1 MSKRRMWIRIGC
13 SLLILILVLVM
24 LYSGLQIL
32 ESTVFHSEAEQAEQD
47 QYVSKTIVRNGT
59 AYYPRADITVILVM
73 GIDVEGP
80 VVSSAYYRNSGASDM
95 VALVILDQQT
105 ESYRILCLNRD
116 MMVNMPVIGLDGKQ
130 AGTYFGQLALSH
142 TYGSG
147 LEDSAENTRKTV
159 SDLLYG
165 IQIDHYVSMNI
176 DGIGILND
184 AVGGVEVHVTDDF
197 SAVDS
202 TITTGQIRLNGKQA
216 TSFVRS
222 RQGVGTEM
230 NLSRME
236 RQKEYMKGLADAL
249 EGKLAQSED
258 FVVDLYE
265 QMDPYVVTDCSVTV
279 LSSLLQ
285 RCSDYEM
292 EHVISIEGENVR
304 GEEYYEFYADEE
316 ALDTL
321 ILELFYAPKK

>member
-47 QYVSKTIVRNGT
+47 QYVSKTIVRDGT

-95 VALVILDQQT
+95 VALVILDQAT

-116 MMVNMPVIGLDGKQ
+116 MMVHMPVIGLDGKQ

-184 AVGGVEVHVTDDF
+184 AVGGVTVHVTDDF
-197 SAVDS
+197 SAVDP

-216 TSFVRS
+216 TAFVRS

-279 LSSLLQ
+279 LSGLLQ

-292 EHVISIEGENVR
+292 DNVISIEGENVR

-316 ALDTL
+316 ALDAL
-321 ILELFYAPKK
+321 ILELFYAPKR

>member
-1 MSKRRMWIRIGC
+1 MWIRIGC

-47 QYVSKTIVRNGT
+47 QYVSKTIVRDGT

-80 VVSSAYYRNSGASDM
+80 VASSAYYRNSGASDM
-95 VALVILDQQT
+95 VALVILDQAT

-116 MMVNMPVIGLDGKQ
+116 MMVKMPVIGLDGKQ

-184 AVGGVEVHVTDDF
+184 AVGGVTVHVTDDF
-197 SAVDS
+197 STVDP

-216 TSFVRS
+216 TAFVRS

-292 EHVISIEGENVR
+292 DNVISIEGENVR

-316 ALDTL
+316 ALDAL